1 MDGFLFLYRAEKTLG
16 AGIGTTVVH
25 FHFLQGIPSE
35 TKNLELLCF
44 GDAQQD
50 QC

>member
-35 TKNLELLCF
+35 TKNLELL
-44 GDAQQD
+44 DLKD
-50 QC
+50 LNI